1 MTGTVL
7 SVDSK
12 FATIELAEGVEGM
25 IRASDLSLD
34 QVDDARTMLK
44 EGEELEALVVGVDR
58 KRRAVTLSVKAMESE
73 DQAAAL
79 QEYGSENES
88 SRATLGDLLKEQ
100 LDSD

>member
-58 KRRAVTLSVKAMESE
+58 KRRAVVETGRIN
-73 DQAAAL
+73 D
-79 QEYGSENES
+79 
-88 SRATLGDLLKEQ
+88 EQ
-100 LDSD
+100 NVHTGRDHVG